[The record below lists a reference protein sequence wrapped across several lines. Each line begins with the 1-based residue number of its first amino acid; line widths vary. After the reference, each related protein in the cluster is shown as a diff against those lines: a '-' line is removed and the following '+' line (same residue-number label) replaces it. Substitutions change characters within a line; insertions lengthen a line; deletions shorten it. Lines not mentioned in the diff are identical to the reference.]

1 MTRDKDTESHQ
12 HIATGQELKVAEKA
26 RDHQVEIE
34 EEIEVE
40 E

>member
-12 HIATGQELKVAEKA
+12 HTATEQEWKVAEKA
-26 RDHQVEIE
+26 REHLDEIE
-34 EEIEVE
+34 EENKVE